1 MKPVNIFFIGRK
13 QGVGLRRLRLSH
25 LENRRPAELEGL
37 RRGSMGPGTSG
48 VYHRSGATKN

>member
-13 QGVGLRRLRLSH
+13 QGVGLRRFRLSH

-37 RRGSMGPGTSG
+37 R
-48 VYHRSGATKN
+48 